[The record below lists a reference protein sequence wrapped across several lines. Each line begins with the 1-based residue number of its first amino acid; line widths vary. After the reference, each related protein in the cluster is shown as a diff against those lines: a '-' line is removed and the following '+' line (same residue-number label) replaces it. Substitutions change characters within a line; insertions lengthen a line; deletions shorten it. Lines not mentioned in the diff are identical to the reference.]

1 MIAVI
6 SLLKTVIC
14 QLSYPL
20 RSCKMIASGLK
31 LNPPTG
37 NIFYII
43 HAVEFPS
50 YLIKTYSIPVA
61 FLRRVES
68 YALDGP

>member
-1 MIAVI
+1 
-6 SLLKTVIC
+6 
-14 QLSYPL
+14 
-20 RSCKMIASGLK
+20 MIASGLK

-37 NIFYII
+37 NIFHII